1 MPAVRRVHDK
11 IRRLP
16 HTCIFPIGV
25 EPQHHIP
32 LSLQRI
38 LRVPPLEKGAL
49 FVMVT
54 LFAGSSGSSTSTT
67 HLWKTPLS
75 MLHQRQ

>member
-25 EPQHHIP
+25 EPQHHIANQLIFSYDIYVK
-32 LSLQRI
+32 LS
-38 LRVPPLEKGAL
+38 AS
-49 FVMVT
+49 T
-54 LFAGSSGSSTSTT
+54 LYSEQICM
-67 HLWKTPLS
+67 KD
-75 MLHQRQ
+75 